1 MEMLRAAKHL
11 GAQDL
16 VRADDAMMWRV
27 AELIEAGFNLES
39 ALHIVMSRYNLL
51 SILSMEMPSAGAAA
65 TPAKMASHVADQQK
79 MEDTIRR
86 LEADLKRARKL
97 KPAGPPW
104 KQLKVQ
110 RMDPEACQ
118 RWNSP
123 AGCDGT
129 HPNKTDPRFRD
140 KSCPHPHKCSKCGG
154 RDHLRRLCRQ

>member
-1 MEMLRAAKHL
+1 MLRAAKHL

-16 VRADDAMMWRV
+16 VCADDAMMWKV

-65 TPAKMASHVADQQK
+65 TPVKTTSHLADQQK

-86 LEADLKRARKL
+86 LEADLKKSRKP

-104 KQLKVQ
+104 KRPKAEK
-110 RMDPEACQ
+110 MHPEACR

-123 AGCDGT
+123 AGCDGKQL
-129 HPNKTDPRFRD
+129 NKTDPRFRD